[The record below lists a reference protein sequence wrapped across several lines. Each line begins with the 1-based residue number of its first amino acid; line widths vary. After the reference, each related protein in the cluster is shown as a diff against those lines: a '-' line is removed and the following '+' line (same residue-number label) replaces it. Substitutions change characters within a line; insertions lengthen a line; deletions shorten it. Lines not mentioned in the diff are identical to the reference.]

1 MSTPVRLHAH
11 ARPLRRGDGEV
22 QFGLCPEGGVVLAG
36 LNGAEVDLLLELR
49 SPVSSALLTA
59 RGRRQGVDAARMAE
73 LLGAL
78 DRSGL
83 LVRPMPLDRSPVPPQ
98 PGAEVGPWAVRAAVL
113 ASAYRLPGDG
123 VEQLAA
129 RAAREV
135 LVLGRGELADQVA
148 GHLSRS
154 GVGRLVREAEG
165 SRPDL
170 VVLVTRTVLPE
181 RHGEHWRDAGV
192 PHLPVVVRQHT
203 VLLGP
208 LVRPGQGPCLRCLDL
223 HRGDRD
229 RAWPRLLS
237 QLAGEQ
243 SRDVTTDP
251 VLAAVGA
258 GLTSMVTQAHLDGAG
273 VPAGRSWQ
281 IGLPWPEITSRRWVR
296 HPRCDCPET
305 ERPTA
310 TAG

>member
-36 LNGAEVDLLLELR
+36 LNGAEVELLLGLC

-59 RGRRQGVDAARMAE
+59 RGQRQGVEAARVAE

-83 LVRPMPLDRSPVPPQ
+83 LVRPMALERSPMPQ
-98 PGAEVGPWAVRAAVL
+98 PDVEVGRWAVRAAAL

-129 RAAREV
+129 RAARKV
-135 LVLGRGELADQVA
+135 LVLGRGELGDQVA
-148 GHLSRS
+148 DHLARS
-154 GVGRLVREAEG
+154 GVGRVAREVEE
-165 SRPDL
+165 SQPDL

-181 RHGEHWRDAGV
+181 RHGAHWRDLEV

-208 LVRPGQGPCLRCLDL
+208 LVRPREGPCLRCLDL

-237 QLAGEQ
+237 QLAGEP
-243 SRDVTTDP
+243 SSEVTTDP

-258 GLTSMVTQAHLDGAG
+258 GLTSMVIQAHLDGAG

-281 IGLPWPEITSRRWVR
+281 IGLPWPEITCRRWVR
-296 HPRCDCPET
+296 HPRCDCPE
-305 ERPTA
+305 A
-310 TAG
+310 D